1 MDRYPARFPLRSRS
15 IRIVRS
21 IFVNTLAYFTFSPG
35 NWPGL
40 KSFADFTR

>member
-15 IRIVRS
+15 IRIVRP

-35 NWPGL
+35 KPQGL
-40 KSFADFTR
+40 KSFADFIR

>member
-15 IRIVRS
+15 IRIVRP

-35 NWPGL
+35 NRPGL
-40 KSFADFTR
+40 KLFDNSAR